1 MLIINHQ
8 PFIEWVYQQFPF
20 DFSLYR
26 GSICYCADDGFG
38 GFLFL
43 QRDFYLEGIVK
54 GKGRWITK
62 ENFKQ
67 FISYPFD
74 ILNANV
80 IRGSIPISNIKAMN
94 LAKRYFASIV
104 RKTSQEI
111 VIQCDRNSLNKALI
125 SLGLYA

>member
-1 MLIINHQ
+1 MC
-8 PFIEWVYQQFPF
+8 V
-20 DFSLYR
+20 SL
-26 GSICYCADDGFG
+26 
-38 GFLFL
+38 
-43 QRDFYLEGIVK
+43 
-54 GKGRWITK
+54 
-62 ENFKQ
+62 